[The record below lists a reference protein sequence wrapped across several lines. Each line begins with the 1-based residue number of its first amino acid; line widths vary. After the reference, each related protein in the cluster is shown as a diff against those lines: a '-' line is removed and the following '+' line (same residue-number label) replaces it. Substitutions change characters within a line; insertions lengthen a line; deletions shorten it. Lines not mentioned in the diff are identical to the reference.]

1 MKKVSLFVL
10 FAILL
15 VACQKPAPVP
25 ATFTPVEDQPPT
37 AIVLPDATETAIP
50 SPTNTPKAVIGD
62 ASPTPEEV
70 EEDQEAEET
79 PEDDLEAEATAE
91 SAADD
96 VTPTTEFD
104 TDPGD
109 EPTPLPTSEA
119 VGEDDEPSGQALF
132 DPEQVYGIPQL
143 VFPSSET
150 WTSFANPLPDTDNL
164 KMEALDGDLYV
175 TGKNVQWD
183 TWWFTWPILSNFYA
197 EMSVTTEQCSGKDHY
212 GFITR
217 GTRPGDSA
225 QGYMVLFSCDGN
237 YAVNRLDSL
246 NPYTAEALLLW
257 TETDALRDG
266 ANKTN
271 RVGVLLEDNAISIY
285 ANGEL
290 LTPLPVYDDS
300 YTDGR
305 FGLFVN
311 AWNTQNFTYIV
322 DQIKVW
328 RLP

>member
-1 MKKVSLFVL
+1 M
-10 FAILL
+10 
-15 VACQKPAPVP
+15 KPAPVP

-37 AIVLPDATETAIP
+37 AIVLPEVTNTLIP

-62 ASPTPEEV
+62 VSPTPEEG
-70 EEDQEAEET
+70 EEDAQET
-79 PEDDLEAEATAE
+79 PEGAGEEEIVVTEENGTEGA
-91 SAADD
+91 
-96 VTPTTEFD
+96 TPTSEFD
-104 TDPGD
+104 ANPED
-109 EPTPLPTSEA
+109 EPTPLPTTEP
-119 VGEDDEPSGQALF
+119 VGEDGGSSGQALF

-143 VFPSSET
+143 VFPSTET

-164 KMEALDGDLYV
+164 KLEALDGDLYV

-183 TWWFTWPILSNFYA
+183 TWWFTWPILTNFYV

-217 GTRPGDSA
+217 GTRPGDAA
-225 QGYMVLFSCDGN
+225 QGYMILFSCDGN

-246 NPYTAEALLLW
+246 SPYSAEALLLW

-271 RVGVLLEDNAISIY
+271 RVGALLEDNAISIY

-328 RLP
+328 KLP